1 MRRLLIVLFI
11 PIYLILSIP
20 HLLVTYVF
28 NLFNRDLTRRSA
40 YLFCRSYALGLM
52 FLTGARFNITGLDHI
67 DTQKNY
73 LFVANHKSLLD
84 SPVLMIL
91 SKKPLSFISKEEMQK
106 TPILRG
112 WMHLLYCLFLNR
124 DNNREGL
131 KTILQGIENMKLGDS
146 LAIFP
151 QGTRSKNDDF
161 LPFKAGSFKLASKSN
176 SPILPIAIYGTD
188 NVFENNGFNIK
199 ANNVHIHIFQPIE
212 TKDLSREDLLTLPKD
227 IESMIHNKFN
237 DFQTMETNNL

>member
-1 MRRLLIVLFI
+1 MRPIVILIFI

-20 HLLVTYVF
+20 HQLITYIF
-28 NLFNRDLTRRSA
+28 KRFNRDLTRRSA
-40 YLFCRSYALGLM
+40 YVFCRSYAVALM
-52 FLTGARFNITGLDHI
+52 FLTGARFKITGLEHI
-67 DTQKNY
+67 DPKRNY

-91 SKKPLSFISKEEMQK
+91 SRQPLSFISKKEMLK
-106 TPILRG
+106 APILRG
-112 WMHLLYCLFLNR
+112 WMKLLYCLFLDR

-131 KTILQGIENMKLGDS
+131 KTILQGIENMKLGDN

-151 QGTRSKNDDF
+151 QGTRSKGEDF

-188 NVFENNGFNIK
+188 NILENNTLNVK
-199 ANNVHIHIFQPIE
+199 ANNVHIHIFEPIE
-212 TKDLSREDLLTLPKD
+212 TLNMSRENLLALPQ
-227 IESMIHNKFN
+227 IVETMIHTKFN
-237 DFQTMETNNL
+237 DFKALENKSS